1 MKTIIIILSL
11 FISLNVLAHGGG
23 GFKHSDIFK
32 NLGPNDKVAIL
43 MVHFG
48 TTHDDT
54 RALTI
59 DAINKKVAQTFPG
72 VEVREAY
79 TSRMIMRRLKEKG
92 ITKPNPTEAMNK
104 LIADGYTHLILQ
116 PTNIIEGIEMEALQ
130 KEVAS
135 YQTKFKDIRL
145 GTALLHS
152 PEDYQ
157 AVVKAIAASI
167 KDKEKGDCVFVCHGT
182 YHPANSTYGMLDY
195 VMKAQGHK
203 NYHVGTIEGYPTMD
217 DVIRELEANKAQE
230 ITLVPFMFVAGD
242 HAKNDIAGDWKDE
255 LEKKGYKVN
264 VLLKGLGEYPA
275 IQELFIQHV
284 KFATKHQRED
294 ITVKKKKY
302 EKTDDID

>member
-1 MKTIIIILSL
+1 
-11 FISLNVLAHGGG
+11 
-23 GFKHSDIFK
+23 
-32 NLGPNDKVAIL
+32 
-43 MVHFG
+43 
-48 TTHDDT
+48 
-54 RALTI
+54 
-59 DAINKKVAQTFPG
+59 
-72 VEVREAY
+72 
-79 TSRMIMRRLKEKG
+79 MRRLKEKG
-92 ITKPNPTEAMNK
+92 MVKLNPTEAMDK

-116 PTNIIEGIEMEALQ
+116 PTNIIEGIEMEALR
-130 KEVAS
+130 KEVEQ
-135 YQTKFKDIRL
+135 YRKKFKDIRL
-145 GTALLHS
+145 GNALLYS

-157 AVVKAIAASI
+157 ATVKAIAEVL
-167 KDKEKGDCVFVCHGT
+167 KGKEKGDCVFVCHGT

-203 NYHVGTIEGYPTMD
+203 NYHVGTIEGYPTID
-217 DVIRELEANKAQE
+217 DVIRGLESNKAKE
-230 ITLVPFMFVAGD
+230 VTLVPFMFVAGD

-264 VLLKGLGEYPA
+264 VLLNGLGEHPA

>member
-1 MKTIIIILSL
+1 MKNIFTVL
-11 FISLNVLAHGGG
+11 FLLTSIFTFAHGGD

-32 NLGPNDKVAIL
+32 TLGPNDKVAIL

-59 DAINKKVAQTFPG
+59 EAINKKVSQTFPG

-92 ITKPNPTEAMNK
+92 MTKPNPTEAMNK

-145 GTALLHS
+145 GTALLNFGFKWFLRIKTDFQVHS
-152 PEDYQ
+152 N
-157 AVVKAIAASI
+157 I
-167 KDKEKGDCVFVCHGT
+167 
-182 YHPANSTYGMLDY
+182 N
-195 VMKAQGHK
+195 QGQGK
-203 NYHVGTIEGYPTMD
+203 RGL
-217 DVIRELEANKAQE
+217 RLR
-230 ITLVPFMFVAGD
+230 VPRDLPPGKLNLRDARLR
-242 HAKNDIAGDWKDE
+242 DE
-255 LEKKGYKVN
+255 S
-264 VLLKGLGEYPA
+264 PRT
-275 IQELFIQHV
+275 QELPRGNDRRLPH
-284 KFATKHQRED
+284 D
-294 ITVKKKKY
+294 G
-302 EKTDDID
+302 

>member
-1 MKTIIIILSL
+1 MKTIIILLSI
-11 FISLNVLAHGGG
+11 FTSLSAFGHGDD
-23 GFKHSDIFK
+23 GFKDSDIFK
-32 NLGPNDKVAIL
+32 TLGPNDKIAIL

-59 DAINKKVAQTFPG
+59 DAINRKMAKAFPG
-72 VEVREAY
+72 LELREAY

-92 ITKPNPTEAMNK
+92 MVKLNPTEAMDK
-104 LIADGYTHLILQ
+104 LIADGYTHLIIQ
-116 PTNIIEGIEMEALQ
+116 PSNIIEGIEMEALR

-135 YQTKFKDIRL
+135 YRNKFKDIRL
-145 GTALLHS
+145 GNALLYS

-157 AVVKAIAASI
+157 ATVKAIAASL
-167 KDKEKGDCVFVCHGT
+167 KGKAKGDCVFVCHGT

-203 NYHVGTIEGYPTMD
+203 NFHVGTIEGYPTMD
-217 DVIRELEANKAQE
+217 DVLRELKANNAKE
-230 ITLVPFMFVAGD
+230 VTLVPFMFVAGD

-255 LEKKGYKVN
+255 LEKKGYTVN
-264 VLLKGLGEYPA
+264 VILEGLGQNPA
-275 IQELFIQHV
+275 IQDLFIGHA
-284 KFATKHQRED
+284 KFAATHQRED
-294 ITVKKKKY
+294 IIVKKKKY

>member
-1 MKTIIIILSL
+1 MKNILTAL
-11 FISLNVLAHGGG
+11 FLLTNTLSFAHGGG

-32 NLGPNDKVAIL
+32 TLGPNDKIAIL

-59 DAINKKVAQTFPG
+59 EAINKKVSQAFPG

-92 ITKPNPTEAMNK
+92 MVKLNPTEAMDK

-116 PTNIIEGIEMEALQ
+116 PTNIIAGIEMEALR
-130 KEVAS
+130 KEVEQ
-135 YQTKFKDIRL
+135 YRKKFKDIRL
-145 GTALLHS
+145 GNALLYS

-157 AVVKAIAASI
+157 ATVKAIAEVL
-167 KDKEKGDCVFVCHGT
+167 KGKEKGDCVFVCHGT

-203 NYHVGTIEGYPTMD
+203 NYHVGTIEGYPTID
-217 DVIRELEANKAQE
+217 DVIR
-230 ITLVPFMFVAGD
+230 
-242 HAKNDIAGDWKDE
+242 
-255 LEKKGYKVN
+255 
-264 VLLKGLGEYPA
+264 GL
-275 IQELFIQHV
+275 
-284 KFATKHQRED
+284 
-294 ITVKKKKY
+294 
-302 EKTDDID
+302 

>member
-1 MKTIIIILSL
+1 MKTIIIILYL
-11 FISLNVLAHGGG
+11 FIILYVLAHCGGCL
-23 GFKHSDIFK
+23 KHSDIFK
-32 NLGPNDKVAIL
+32 TLGPNDKVAIL

-217 DVIRELEANKAQE
+217 DVIRELEANKAKE

-255 LEKKGYKVN
+255 L
-264 VLLKGLGEYPA
+264 
-275 IQELFIQHV
+275 
-284 KFATKHQRED
+284 
-294 ITVKKKKY
+294 
-302 EKTDDID
+302 

>member
-1 MKTIIIILSL
+1 
-11 FISLNVLAHGGG
+11 
-23 GFKHSDIFK
+23 
-32 NLGPNDKVAIL
+32 
-43 MVHFG
+43 
-48 TTHDDT
+48 
-54 RALTI
+54 
-59 DAINKKVAQTFPG
+59 
-72 VEVREAY
+72 
-79 TSRMIMRRLKEKG
+79 
-92 ITKPNPTEAMNK
+92 
-104 LIADGYTHLILQ
+104 
-116 PTNIIEGIEMEALQ
+116 MEALR
-130 KEVAS
+130 KEVEQ
-135 YQTKFKDIRL
+135 YRKKFKDIRL
-145 GTALLHS
+145 GNALLYS

-157 AVVKAIAASI
+157 ATVKAIAEVL
-167 KDKEKGDCVFVCHGT
+167 KGKEKGDCVFVCHGT

-203 NYHVGTIEGYPTMD
+203 NYHVGTIEGYPTID
-217 DVIRELEANKAQE
+217 DVIRGLESNKAKE
-230 ITLVPFMFVAGD
+230 VTLVPFMFVAGD

>member
-1 MKTIIIILSL
+1 MKNLLIAL
-11 FISLNVLAHGGG
+11 FLLTNTFTFAHGDG
-23 GFKHSDIFK
+23 GFRHSDIFK

-59 DAINKKVAQTFPG
+59 DAINKKVAQAFPG

-92 ITKPNPTEAMNK
+92 MNKPNPMEAMDK
-104 LIADGYTHLILQ
+104 LIADGYTHLIIQ
-116 PTNIIEGIEMEALQ
+116 PTNIIVGVEMEALQ
-130 KEVAS
+130 KEVALYS
-135 YQTKFKDIRL
+135 KKFKDIRL

-157 AVVKAIAASI
+157 ATVKAIAASLQG
-167 KDKEKGDCVFVCHGT
+167 KTKGDCVFVCHGT

-217 DVIRELEANKAQE
+217 DVIRELENNKAKE
-230 ITLVPFMFVAGD
+230 VTLIPFMFVAGD
-242 HAKNDIAGDWKDE
+242 HAKE

-264 VLLKGLGEYPA
+264 VVLKGLGEYPA

-284 KFATKHQRED
+284 KFASKHQRED

>member
-11 FISLNVLAHGGG
+11 FTGLNVLAHGGG

-32 NLGPNDKVAIL
+32 TLGPNDKIAIL

-54 RALTI
+54 RVLTI
-59 DAINKKVAQTFPG
+59 EAINKKVSQTFPG
-72 VEVREAY
+72 VEVRESY
-79 TSRMIMRRLKEKG
+79 TSRMIVRRLKEKG
-92 ITKPNPTEAMNK
+92 IVKLTPTEAMDK
-104 LIADGYTHLILQ
+104 LIADGYTHLVIQ
-116 PTNIIEGIEMEALQ
+116 PTNIIEGIEMEALR
-130 KEVAS
+130 KEVKL
-135 YQTKFKDIRL
+135 YQKKFKNIRL
-145 GTALLHS
+145 GNALLYS

-157 AVVKAIAASI
+157 ATVKAIAEVL
-167 KDKEKGDCVFVCHGT
+167 KGKEKGDCVFVCHGT

-203 NYHVGTIEGYPTMD
+203 NYHVGTIEGYPTID
-217 DVIRELEANKAQE
+217 DVIRGLESNKAKE
-230 ITLVPFMFVAGD
+230 VTLVPFMFVAGD

-264 VLLKGLGEYPA
+264 VLLKGLGEFPA

>member
-1 MKTIIIILSL
+1 MKTTIILLSF
-11 FISLNVLAHGGG
+11 FISLNVFGHGGG
-23 GFKHSDIFK
+23 GFKDSDIFK
-32 NLGPNDKVAIL
+32 TLGPNDKIAIL

-59 DAINKKVAQTFPG
+59 DAINKKTAQAFPG
-72 VEVREAY
+72 IEVREAY

-92 ITKPNPTEAMNK
+92 IVKLNPVEAMNK
-104 LIADGYTHLILQ
+104 LIADGYTHLIIQ
-116 PTNIIEGIEMEALQ
+116 PTNIIEGIEMEALR
-130 KEVAS
+130 KEVAL
-135 YQTKFKDIRL
+135 YQDKFKDIRL
-145 GTALLHS
+145 GNALLYS

-157 AVVKAIAASI
+157 ATVKALAASLAG
-167 KDKEKGDCVFVCHGT
+167 KTKGDCIFVCHGT

-217 DVIRELEANKAQE
+217 DVLRELKANNAKE
-230 ITLVPFMFVAGD
+230 VTLVPFMFVAGD
-242 HAKNDIAGDWKDE
+242 HAKNDIAGEWKEE

-264 VLLKGLGEYPA
+264 VILKGLGENTA
-275 IQELFIQHV
+275 IQDLFIRHA
-284 KFATKHQRED
+284 KFAAAHQRED
-294 ITVKKKKY
+294 IIVKKKKY

>member
-1 MKTIIIILSL
+1 MMNFKAL
-11 FISLNVLAHGGG
+11 FLLTSIFTFAHGGD

-32 NLGPNDKVAIL
+32 TLGPNDKVAIL

-59 DAINKKVAQTFPG
+59 EAINKKVSQTFPG

-92 ITKPNPTEAMNK
+92 MTKPNPTEAMNK

-217 DVIRELEANKAQE
+217 DVIRELEANKAKE
-230 ITLVPFMFVAGD
+230 VTLIPFMFVAGD
-242 HAKNDIAGDWKDE
+242 HAKNDIAEDWKE
-255 LEKKGYKVN
+255 ALEKEGYTVN
-264 VLLKGLGEYPA
+264 VRMEGLGQVPE
-275 IQELFIQHV
+275 IQEIFINHIR
-284 KFATKHQRED
+284 FMLKHRMLNIME
-294 ITVKKKKY
+294 KKAGYAAGKDV
-302 EKTDDID
+302 E

>member
-1 MKTIIIILSL
+1 MKNIFTVL
-11 FISLNVLAHGGG
+11 FLLTSIFTFAHGGD

-32 NLGPNDKVAIL
+32 TLGPNDKVAIL

-59 DAINKKVAQTFPG
+59 EAINKKVSQTFPG

-92 ITKPNPTEAMNK
+92 MTKPNPTEAMNK

-157 AVVKAIAASI
+157 AVVKAIATSI

-217 DVIRELEANKAQE
+217 DVIRELEANKAKE
-230 ITLVPFMFVAGD
+230 VTLIPF
-242 HAKNDIAGDWKDE
+242 
-255 LEKKGYKVN
+255 
-264 VLLKGLGEYPA
+264 
-275 IQELFIQHV
+275 HV
-284 KFATKHQRED
+284 RGRRPCQK
-294 ITVKKKKY
+294 
-302 EKTDDID
+302 

>member
-1 MKTIIIILSL
+1 MKNILTAL
-11 FISLNVLAHGGG
+11 FLLTNTLSFAHGGG

-32 NLGPNDKVAIL
+32 TLGPNDKIAIL

-59 DAINKKVAQTFPG
+59 EAINKKVSQAFPG

-92 ITKPNPTEAMNK
+92 MVKLNPTEAMDK

-116 PTNIIEGIEMEALQ
+116 PTNIIEGIEMEALR
-130 KEVAS
+130 KEVEQ
-135 YQTKFKDIRL
+135 YRKKFKDIRL
-145 GTALLHS
+145 GNALLYS

-157 AVVKAIAASI
+157 ATVKAIAEVL
-167 KDKEKGDCVFVCHGT
+167 KGKEKGDCVFVCHGT

-203 NYHVGTIEGYPTMD
+203 NYHVGTIEGYPTID
-217 DVIRELEANKAQE
+217 DVIRGLESNKAKE
-230 ITLVPFMFVAGD
+230 VTLVPFMFVAGD
-242 HAKNDIAGDWKDE
+242 HAKNDIAEDWKE
-255 LEKKGYKVN
+255 ALEKEGYTVN
-264 VLLKGLGEYPA
+264 VRMEGLGQVPE
-275 IQELFIQHV
+275 IQEIFINHIR
-284 KFATKHQRED
+284 FMLKHRMLNIME
-294 ITVKKKKY
+294 KKAGYAAGKDM
-302 EKTDDID
+302 E